1 MALIT
6 TVSMDKELMKFL
18 DSEFLDRSE
27 ALLIHGE
34 GAKKSHLKQ
43 NHGKT
48 YTFTKRDPKQVAT
61 TPLTEGENPA
71 ESGKSSGQVTAE
83 LKTYGDWEKISS
95 LFKETSID
103 KGQQETIEVLAQQA
117 AETIDALIRNAL
129 HAGATTMF
137 ANGKSALSALTNDD
151 VLTLKEVKKAK
162 RDLKKR
168 NAKTYGDGYYI
179 GKIGPDTAYNLM
191 NDGAWIEAQ
200 KYTGRKELYKGEI
213 GTIAGVRFLECSS
226 NQKTEQAG
234 SVTVYSNFIHGQQA
248 FGTIALEG
256 INETKL
262 IIKNP
267 DKHDT
272 SNALNMFST
281 AGWKAEAFATA
292 VLDPEWIIN
301 IKTGA
306 KD

>member
-83 LKTYGDWEKISS
+83 
-95 LFKETSID
+95 
-103 KGQQETIEVLAQQA
+103 
-117 AETIDALIRNAL
+117 TIDALIRNAL

-137 ANGKSALSALTNDD
+137 ANGKAALSNLTNDD

-281 AGWKAEAFATA
+281 AGWKAEAFAAA
-292 VLDPEWIIN
+292 VLDPKWIIN